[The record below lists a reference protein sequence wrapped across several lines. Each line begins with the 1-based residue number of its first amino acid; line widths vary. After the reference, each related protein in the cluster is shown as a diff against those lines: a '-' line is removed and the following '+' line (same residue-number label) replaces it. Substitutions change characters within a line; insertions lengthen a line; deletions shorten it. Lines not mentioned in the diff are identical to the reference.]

1 MSISV
6 PAAVESASAEA
17 APGGAPACPSCAV
30 VFVGE
35 YCHRCGEHNPAL
47 EDRSL
52 RHFFREA
59 ASDVANLDSRVV
71 RTARALLF
79 QPGFL
84 TLEYLSGRRKPYVG
98 PLKTFVVV
106 FAVTLF
112 AAFLLEG
119 IVVPGSAAQGGDGTL
134 EPLVEQ
140 VVGSVAR
147 HQGVS
152 VDVAERQLLD
162 AIHDRL
168 SWFAVLVP
176 LLFGGVV
183 HAVFR
188 RHRRWFTENLV
199 FATHFAAFHYM
210 VVLLLLPLQLS
221 SLTLGAGA
229 AVVLSLL
236 LFVVMTAYLVAA
248 VRRVY
253 PGARW
258 GGIPGALALQL
269 GFSLCQTA
277 VSLLAICSAVLALR
291 YL

>member
-6 PAAVESASAEA
+6 PAAVEPVPAEA
-17 APGGAPACPSCAV
+17 APAGAPACPSCAS

-35 YCHRCGEHNPAL
+35 YCHRCGERNPAA

-59 ASDVANLDSRVV
+59 ASDVVNVDSRVV

-84 TLEYLSGRRKPYVG
+84 TLEHLAGRRKPYIG
-98 PLKTFVVV
+98 PLKTFIVV

-112 AAFLLEG
+112 SAFLLEG
-119 IVVPGSAAQGGDGTL
+119 IVVPGSAAQGGDDTL

-188 RHRRWFTENLV
+188 RHRPWFADNLV

-210 VVLLLLPLQLS
+210 VVLLLLPLQLAS
-221 SLTLGAGA
+221 MKLGTGA
-229 AVVLSLL
+229 PVALSLL
-236 LFVVMTAYLVAA
+236 LFVMMTAYLVAA

-258 GGIPGALALQL
+258 GGVPGALALQL
-269 GFSLCQTA
+269 GFSLCQTVMSA
-277 VSLLAICSAVLALR
+277 LAICSAVLALM